1 MLSSILYKQLNYT
14 FARTLYKRHVSKLF
28 DNQPDNVYKAK

>member
-1 MLSSILYKQLNYT
+1 MISSILYKQLNHT

-28 DNQPDNVYKAK
+28 DNQAENVYKAK